1 MRVALHILT
10 QPGDTLPRE
19 VIAKLRQ
26 VPEEEIKV
34 FDLTADN
41 PDYRGLVQ
49 EIFAADSV
57 AVW

>member
-10 QPGDTLPRE
+10 KPDDTLARTVLDQLRE
-19 VIAKLRQ
+19 RQDQVIN
-26 VPEEEIKV
+26 VI
-34 FDLTADN
+34 DLTVAE
-41 PDYRGLVQ
+41 PDYARLIQ

>member
-10 QPGDTLPRE
+10 QPGDTLPGE
-19 VIAKLRQ
+19 VIARLRQ
-26 VPEEEIKV
+26 QPEQEIKV
-34 FDLTADN
+34 FDLTAEK
-41 PDYRGLVQ
+41 PDYPGLVQ

>member
-10 QPGDTLPRE
+10 QPGDTLAHE
-19 VIAKLRQ
+19 VIEKLRQ
-26 VPEEEIKV
+26 QSEQEIKV
-34 FDLTADN
+34 FELTAEN
-41 PDYRGLVQ
+41 PDYAGLVQ